1 MENLAT
7 KLIRLFESS
16 GYEVDLAFIE
26 LILKE
31 LYEYYGDLDERCKAL
46 EEELR
51 RYQVLSSDLRLRN
64 SELIATVRDTIL
76 KYQEIIAGMLLQ
88 QEAETAFKDKE
99 AREKGIVGGV
109 G

>member
-1 MENLAT
+1 M
-7 KLIRLFESS
+7 IRVFESK
-16 GYEVDLAFIE
+16 GYTTDLVLIE
-26 LILKE
+26 SILEE
-31 LYEYYGDLDERCKAL
+31 LYGHYGDLDERCKAL

-88 QEAETAFKDKE
+88 QEAETVFKDKE
-99 AREKGIVGGV
+99 VREKGIVGDTT
-109 G
+109 